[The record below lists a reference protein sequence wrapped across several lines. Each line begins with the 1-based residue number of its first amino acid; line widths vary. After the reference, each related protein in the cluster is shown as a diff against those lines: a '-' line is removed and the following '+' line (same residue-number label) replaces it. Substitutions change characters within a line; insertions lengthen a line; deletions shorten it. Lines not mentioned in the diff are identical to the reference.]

1 MVFSPV
7 CGCWSFR
14 LWRWNMTFLD
24 TEMRNL
30 AEAPSNTRSLIRTLK
45 PQVCP
50 RHGCRRNKP
59 LWWKSI
65 HTHPPTHTYTH
76 THTHTPPPPTHTH
89 KHTNTHTS
97 TARSGNLPGWFFH
110 LRDIHGLPLTKY
122 IGKRLQKP
130 KIPKSYLSEKYKNT
144 AQYCFKNFIS
154 L

>member
-50 RHGCRRNKP
+50 RHRCRRNKHL
-59 LWWKSI
+59 LWKTIHTPTHPHIYI
-65 HTHPPTHTYTH
+65 HTHAHTHAHTYTH
-76 THTHTPPPPTHTH
+76 ARARA
-89 KHTNTHTS
+89 S

-130 KIPKSYLSEKYKNT
+130 KIPNSYVSEKNKNT
-144 AQYCFKNFIS
+144 GQYCFKNFIS